1 MPSQTAAPES
11 QTAHSLSGG
20 GILREI
26 RASGVAY
33 VLALPDLYTSKGLLH
48 PLTQSGDPP
57 IIRLAREDEGIG
69 IASGL
74 SFCGKRA
81 LLLMQYTGLL
91 DSVNA
96 LRAVS
101 LDYKLPLC
109 MMVGLLGHD
118 PEKPPH
124 ESPRYG
130 VRIVSP
136 ILDAMDIEHHT
147 LHDDRDLGKIRFA
160 IDSAYDASKPVAILV
175 ARGPVA
181 P

>member
-1 MPSQTAAPES
+1 MSETAAPQSQTAPVLHGEA
-11 QTAHSLSGG
+11 
-20 GILREI
+20 ILREI
-26 RASGVAY
+26 RASEIRY
-33 VLALPDLYTSKGLLH
+33 VLALPDLHTSKGLLH
-48 PLTQSGDPP
+48 PLTRSGDPP

-74 SFCGKRA
+74 SYCGKRA
-81 LLLMQYTGLL
+81 LLMMQYTGLL

-101 LDYKLPLC
+101 LDYKLPLA

-130 VRIVSP
+130 VRVVTP
-136 ILDAMDIEHHT
+136 ILDAMGVEHHT
-147 LHDDRDLGKIRFA
+147 LYDDRDLGKIRTA
-160 IDSAYDASKPVAILV
+160 INRAYDAAKPVAILI
-175 ARGPVA
+175 ARSPVTG
-181 P
+181 

>member
-1 MPSQTAAPES
+1 MAIESAPAQTALALHGE
-11 QTAHSLSGG
+11 A
-20 GILREI
+20 ILREI
-26 RASGVAY
+26 RASGIAY

-101 LDYKLPLC
+101 LDYELPLC

-118 PEKPPH
+118 AQTPPH
-124 ESPRYG
+124 ESPRFG
-130 VRIVSP
+130 VRVVTP
-136 ILDAMDIEHHT
+136 ILDA
-147 LHDDRDLGKIRFA
+147 LG
-160 IDSAYDASKPVAILV
+160 V
-175 ARGPVA
+175 
-181 P
+181 

>member
-1 MPSQTAAPES
+1 MTETDAPHLQTAPALHGE
-11 QTAHSLSGG
+11 A
-20 GILREI
+20 ILREI

-101 LDYKLPLC
+101 LDYKLPLA

-124 ESPRYG
+124 ESPRFG
-130 VRIVSP
+130 VKIVTP
-136 ILDAMDIEHHT
+136 ILDAMGIEYHT
-147 LHDDRDLGKIRFA
+147 LYDDRDLPKIRMA
-160 IDSAYDASKPVAILV
+160 IDRAYDTSTPVAILV
-175 ARGPVA
+175 ARSPVA

>member
-1 MPSQTAAPES
+1 MALQTSASETQTAPALHGE
-11 QTAHSLSGG
+11 A
-20 GILREI
+20 ILREL
-26 RASGVAY
+26 RASGIAY
-33 VLALPDLYTSKGLLH
+33 VLALPDLYTSSGLLH
-48 PLTQSGDPP
+48 PLARSGDPP

-81 LLLMQYTGLL
+81 LLMMQYTGLL

-130 VRIVSP
+130 VRIVTP
-136 ILDAMDIEHHT
+136 ILDAMGVEHQT
-147 LHDDRDLGKIRFA
+147 LYDDRDLPKIREA
-160 IDSAYDASKPVAILV
+160 VDRAYDASKPVAILI
-175 ARGPVA
+175 ARRPVA
-181 P
+181 A

>member
-1 MPSQTAAPES
+1 MAVETAAPPP
-11 QTAHSLSGG
+11 QTAVLHGEA
-20 GILREI
+20 ILREI
-26 RASGVAY
+26 RGSGISY
-33 VLALPDLYTSKGLLH
+33 VLMLPDVHTSKGLIH
-48 PLTQSGDPP
+48 PLRQAGDPP
-57 IIRLAREDEGIG
+57 IVRLAREDEGIG

-101 LDYKLPLC
+101 LDYKLPLA

-130 VRIVSP
+130 VKIVTP
-136 ILDAMDIEHHT
+136 ILDAMGVEHHT
-147 LHDDRDLGKIRFA
+147 LYDDRDLPKIRMA
-160 IDSAYDASKPVAILV
+160 IDRAYDTSKPVAILV
-175 ARGPVA
+175 ARIPVPA
-181 P
+181 

>member
-1 MPSQTAAPES
+1 MSETAPETQAAS
-11 QTAHSLSGG
+11 VLHGEA
-20 GILREI
+20 ILQEI
-26 RASGVAY
+26 RASGISY
-33 VLALPDLYTSKGLLH
+33 VLMLPDVHTSSGLIH
-48 PLTQSGDPP
+48 PLRQSGNPP

-96 LRAVS
+96 IRAVT
-101 LDYKLPLC
+101 LDYKLPLA

-118 PEKPPH
+118 PRTPPH

-130 VRIVSP
+130 VKIVTP
-136 ILDAMDIEHHT
+136 ILDAMGVEHHT
-147 LHDDRDLGKIRFA
+147 LYDDRDVPKIRPA
-160 IDSAYDASKPVAILV
+160 IDRAYDAGKPVALLV
-175 ARGPVA
+175 ARSPVA
-181 P
+181 A

>member
-1 MPSQTAAPES
+1 MSETAAPEP
-11 QTAHSLSGG
+11 QTAPALHGEA
-20 GILREI
+20 ILREI
-26 RASGVAY
+26 RSSGIAY
-33 VLALPDLYTSKGLLH
+33 VLALPDLYTSTGLLH
-48 PLTQSGDPP
+48 PLTRAGDPP

-118 PEKPPH
+118 PEKPPQQ
-124 ESPRYG
+124 SPRFG
-130 VRIVSP
+130 VRVVTP
-136 ILDAMDIEHHT
+136 ILDALGIEHHT
-147 LHDDRDLGKIRFA
+147 LYDDRDLPKIRIA
-160 IDSAYDASKPVAILV
+160 VDRAYDASKPVAILI
-175 ARGPVA
+175 ARSPVA
-181 P
+181 A

>member
-1 MPSQTAAPES
+1 MAVETEAPQPE
-11 QTAHSLSGG
+11 TAHALHGDA
-20 GILREI
+20 ILREV
-26 RASGVAY
+26 RASGIAY
-33 VLALPDLYTSKGLLH
+33 VLALPDLHTSAGLLH
-48 PLTQSGDPP
+48 PLTQAGNPP
-57 IIRLAREDEGIG
+57 LIRLAREDEGIG

-118 PEKPPH
+118 AEKPPH

-130 VRIVSP
+130 VRIVTP
-136 ILDAMDIEHHT
+136 ILDVMGIEHHT
-147 LHDDRDLGKIRFA
+147 LYDDRDLGKIRTA
-160 IDSAYDASKPVAILV
+160 IDGAYAASKPVAILL
-175 ARGPVA
+175 ARKPVIT
-181 P
+181 

>member
-1 MPSQTAAPES
+1 MSETSAPGGKTAPALHGV
-11 QTAHSLSGG
+11 A
-20 GILREI
+20 ILREI
-26 RASGVAY
+26 RASGIAY
-33 VLALPDLYTSKGLLH
+33 VLMLPDLHTSQGLLH
-48 PLTQSGDPP
+48 PLAQSGDPP
-57 IIRLAREDEGIG
+57 IIRLAREDEGVG

-101 LDYKLPLC
+101 LDYNLPLC

-124 ESPRYG
+124 ESPRHG
-130 VRIVSP
+130 VRVVTP
-136 ILDAMDIEHHT
+136 ILDAMGVEHHT
-147 LHDDRDLGKIRFA
+147 LYDDRDLGKIRTA
-160 IDSAYDASKPVAILV
+160 VDRAYDASKPVAILI
-175 ARGPVA
+175 ARSPVA
-181 P
+181 A

>member
-1 MPSQTAAPES
+1 MNETAAPE
-11 QTAHSLSGG
+11 TRTEAVLSGEA
-20 GILREI
+20 ILREI

-33 VLALPDLYTSKGLLH
+33 ALMLPDIHTSKGLLG
-48 PLTQSGDPP
+48 PLRQSGDPP

-74 SFCGKRA
+74 SYCGKRA
-81 LLLMQYTGLL
+81 LLMMQYTGLL

-101 LDYKLPLC
+101 LDYKLPLA

-124 ESPRYG
+124 ESPRAG
-130 VRIVSP
+130 VRMVTP
-136 ILDAMDIEHHT
+136 ILDAMGVEHHT
-147 LHDDRDLGKIRFA
+147 LYDDRDLGKIRVA
-160 IDSAYDASKPVAILV
+160 IDRAYDAAKPVAILI
-175 ARGPVA
+175 ARSPS
-181 P
+181 

>member
-1 MPSQTAAPES
+1 MAVETDTPQNAV
-11 QTAHSLSGG
+11 LSGEA
-20 GILREI
+20 ILREI

-33 VLALPDLYTSKGLLH
+33 ALMLPDLHTSKGLLH
-48 PLTQSGDPP
+48 PLRESGDPP

-74 SFCGKRA
+74 SYCGKRA
-81 LLLMQYTGLL
+81 LLMMQYTGLL

-101 LDYKLPLC
+101 LDYKLPLA

-130 VRIVSP
+130 VRMVTP
-136 ILDAMDIEHHT
+136 ILDVMGVEHHT
-147 LHDDRDLGKIRFA
+147 LYDNRDLHKIRTA
-160 IDSAYDASKPVAILV
+160 INSAYDASKPVAILI
-175 ARGPVA
+175 ARSPVA
-181 P
+181 A

>member
-1 MPSQTAAPES
+1 MSETAAPASRTEPVLHGE
-11 QTAHSLSGG
+11 A
-20 GILREI
+20 ILREI
-26 RASGVAY
+26 RASGISY
-33 VLALPDLYTSKGLLH
+33 VLMLPDLHTSKGLLH
-48 PLTQSGDPP
+48 PLWQSGDPP

-74 SFCGKRA
+74 SYCGKRA
-81 LLLMQYTGLL
+81 LLMMQYTGLL

-101 LDYKLPLC
+101 LDYKLPLA

-130 VRIVSP
+130 VRVVTP
-136 ILDAMDIEHHT
+136 ILDAMGVEHHT
-147 LHDDRDLGKIRFA
+147 LYDDRDLGKIRTA
-160 IDSAYDASKPVAILV
+160 IDNAYHESKPVAILV
-175 ARGPVA
+175 ARSPVA
-181 P
+181 A

>member
-1 MPSQTAAPES
+1 MTAETAAPPP
-11 QTAHSLSGG
+11 QTEPALHGQA
-20 GILREI
+20 ILREI

-33 VLALPDLYTSKGLLH
+33 ALMLPDLHTSAGLLG

-81 LLLMQYTGLL
+81 LLMMQYTGLL

-101 LDYKLPLC
+101 LDYKLPLA

-130 VRIVSP
+130 VRVVTP
-136 ILDAMDIEHHT
+136 ILDAMGIQHHT
-147 LHDDRDLGKIRFA
+147 LYDDRDLGKIRIA
-160 IDSAYDASKPVAILV
+160 IDSAYDASKPVAILL
-175 ARGPVA
+175 ARSPVLA
-181 P
+181 